1 MTAHRVESSL
11 RCLNSYAQDFV
22 SHLVVHPPAVFKLHF
37 QNAPLTF
44 GEVDSVFEG
53 FSHMSSILEIV

>member
-22 SHLVVHPPAVFKLHF
+22 SHLVVHPPAVFKLLLK
-37 QNAPLTF
+37 NAALAIR
-44 GEVDSVFEG
+44 EIDSVLEG